1 MFKKLKHTK
10 IYKDEW
16 LSFYQD
22 EIEYPNGMKGTQT
35 WIDRTDGVG
44 IVAVTKENKILLIK
58 QYRYVI
64 NEYSWEIPGGGIDKG
79 ETTTDAAKRELNE
92 ETGIIAEEFYKI
104 GIFHSLNSLNT
115 EKVTI
120 FYSKIEE
127 VVLTYTNSEFSEDI
141 VEYKYV
147 SFSEA
152 LGMIDKGEIS
162 DAMTA
167 NAIQIVIRKLT

>member
-1 MFKKLKHTK
+1 
-10 IYKDEW
+10 
-16 LSFYQD
+16 
-22 EIEYPNGMKGTQT
+22 MKGTQT

-127 VVLTYTNSEFSEDI
+127 VELTYTNSEFSEDI